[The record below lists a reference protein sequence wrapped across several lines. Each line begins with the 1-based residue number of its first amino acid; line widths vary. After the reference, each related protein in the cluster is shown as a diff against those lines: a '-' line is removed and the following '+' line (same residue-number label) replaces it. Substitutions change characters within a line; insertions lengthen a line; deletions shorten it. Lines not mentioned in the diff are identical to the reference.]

1 MNDVVPL
8 LNLPTA
14 TLIALAGG
22 YAGYRIW
29 ATGKDA
35 GHGAMDVVFGSLVFA
50 LISRLATTGMESAG
64 SPVILQ
70 AATGVLASVAAAM
83 VWRKWGESL
92 FFRALRGM
100 RVSIS
105 DRHRTAWDPA
115 RVNPDLHPTQ
125 IIVRRKDGVQLM
137 CERVSR
143 FNSTPTGCC
152 CFGADGSVALYVT
165 DVMEPGAD
173 DWESQSPDGPDDWGT
188 LMTYV
193 PASEVAQL
201 MVRY

>member
-1 MNDVVPL
+1 MNDITSL

-22 YAGYRIW
+22 YIGYRIT
-29 ATGKDA
+29 ATGKD
-35 GHGAMDVVFGSLVFA
+35 GSHTGVDVAFGSLVFA
-50 LISRLATTGMESAG
+50 LVSRLAAVGMSRISVSLA
-64 SPVILQ
+64 LQ
-70 AATGVLASVAAAM
+70 AVAAILAASVVAIL
-83 VWRKWGESL
+83 WRKWGERC
-92 FFRALRGM
+92 FFTILRDM

-105 DRHRTAWDPA
+105 DRHRTAWDPL
-115 RVNPDLHPTQ
+115 RVNPGLHPTQ

-143 FNSTPTGCC
+143 FDYMPTGAC
-152 CFGADGSVALYVT
+152 CFGTDGSVVLYVT
-165 DVMEPGAD
+165 DVLEPGAE
-173 DWESQSPDGPDDWGT
+173 DWEELDPRGPDDWGT

-201 MVRY
+201 MIRY